1 MKINKLNNIENLN
14 RELPLFQVDE
24 FLPQLYNELNSTYP
38 TEYLIKNSKTG
49 LNSAS
54 LNFSNKVDINF
65 PYLFLKN
72 KS

>member
-24 FLPQLYNELNSTYP
+24 FFTPELYNELNSTYP
-38 TEYLIKNSKTG
+38 TEYLIKKIQETG

-54 LNFSNKVDINF
+54 LNFSNKVDIEF
-65 PYLFLKN
+65 FKIF
-72 KS
+72 